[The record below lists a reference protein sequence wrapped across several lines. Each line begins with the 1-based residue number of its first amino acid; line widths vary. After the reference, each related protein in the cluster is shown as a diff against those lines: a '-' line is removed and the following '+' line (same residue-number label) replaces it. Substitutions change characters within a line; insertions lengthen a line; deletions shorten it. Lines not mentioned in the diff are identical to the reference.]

1 LTVRHALVVRPRDE
15 RGREIERSRAEKT
28 RGRRIENKM
37 LTART
42 AVSNAT
48 ALRSTATTRKTTRRA
63 NVATYAA
70 AKPKVLS
77 KAEEL
82 RLLGKAVTAAES
94 FGLISLVEK
103 SGVSL
108 STVEKL
114 GLLSKGEQIIYDRKS
129 PGNIAALGYAL
140 ALAGAATVYF
150 LPDDS
155 AAAVTTQVVVAGAA
169 AVGFA
174 LTQTVASTLS
184 TLQK

>member
-1 LTVRHALVVRPRDE
+1 
-15 RGREIERSRAEKT
+15 
-28 RGRRIENKM
+28 M

-48 ALRSTATTRKTTRRA
+48 ALRSTATTKTTRRA
-63 NVATYAA
+63 NATTYAA

-114 GLLSKGEQIIYDRKS
+114 GLLSKGEQLIYDRKS

-140 ALAGAATVYF
+140 ALAGAATVPSQPCMYHID
-150 LPDDS
+150 LRPRIY
-155 AAAVTTQVVVAGAA
+155 
-169 AVGFA
+169 
-174 LTQTVASTLS
+174 LIL
-184 TLQK
+184 LHM

>member
-1 LTVRHALVVRPRDE
+1 
-15 RGREIERSRAEKT
+15 
-28 RGRRIENKM
+28 M

-48 ALRSTATTRKTTRRA
+48 ALRSTATTKKTTRRGA
-63 NVATYAA
+63 NVTTYAA

-82 RLLGKAVTAAES
+82 RLLGKAVTTAES

-114 GLLSKGEQIIYDRKS
+114 GLLSKGEQLIYDRKS